1 MKSIS
6 FLVSAMLILILPTS
20 AWALEEGVVE
30 LASDHKVYYRYQAA
44 EAGKPT
50 VVLMNGLIYAV
61 ENWDE
66 YFTELSKDGTG
77 VLQVAYSTQ
86 PESLQSLQGETP
98 YFAKMTYHP
107 FFQWLQ
113 AGLEIQDLVDE
124 TMAVVDALKISQ
136 FNLVSLSYG
145 SIPATELAVQNKD
158 RVNHFVLIAPA
169 VMTSGRYNPYG
180 ASRHAWYQTLKLS
193 GHLYADYFYDTE
205 IGNTLALLVTQN
217 KYNFEDVPFENFY
230 SGVYQMARAS
240 KWFDLK
246 DYAEADLP
254 ATTLFVATLE
264 EAALYKDQLRFWE
277 LMENNPA
284 KNNLVTFAGSYHA
297 IPGVAP
303 EVAAEQTRLAINQ
316 QLTSDSTVKVGP
328 GNPAKTLRESL
339 LDYSNLTAEAWGAE

>member
-1 MKSIS
+1 MKTIS
-6 FLVSAMLILILPTS
+6 FLVSAMLALIVPTS
-20 AWALEEGVVE
+20 AWALEDGVVE

-66 YFTELSKDGTG
+66 YFNELSKDGTG

-86 PESLQSLQGETP
+86 PESLQALQGETP

-107 FFQWLQ
+107 FFQWIQ
-113 AGLEIQDLVDE
+113 SGLEIQDLVDE
-124 TMAVVDALKISQ
+124 TMAVVDVLEISQ

-145 SIPATELAVQNKD
+145 SIPATELALQNKD

-169 VMTSGRYNPYG
+169 VMTSGRYNAYG
-180 ASRHAWYQTLKLS
+180 ASRHAWYQTLKQS
-193 GHLYADYFYDTE
+193 GNIYADYFYDAE
-205 IGNTLALLVTQN
+205 IGNTLSFLVTQN
-217 KYNFEDVPFENFY
+217 KYSFENVPFKNFY

-246 DYAEADLP
+246 DYADADLP
-254 ATTLFVATLE
+254 STSLFVASME
-264 EAALYKDQLRFWE
+264 EAALYKDQIQFWE
-277 LMENNPA
+277 MMENNPA
-284 KNNLVTFAGSYHA
+284 KRSLVTFAGSYHA

-303 EVAAEQTRLAINQ
+303 EVAAEQTRLAINE
-316 QLTSDSTVKVGP
+316 QLAIDSTVKVGS

-339 LDYSNLTAEAWGAE
+339 LDYSNLSAEAWGAE